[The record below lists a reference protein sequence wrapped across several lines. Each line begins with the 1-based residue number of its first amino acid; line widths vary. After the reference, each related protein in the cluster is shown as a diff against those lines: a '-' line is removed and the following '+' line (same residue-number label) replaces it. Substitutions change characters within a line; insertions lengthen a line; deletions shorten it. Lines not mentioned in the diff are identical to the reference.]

1 MSQIQ
6 RIVSRGCLILKLGL
20 IIILLDVRVYF
31 LNSLYLL
38 VYLLFSFS
46 FFKITIYLIRVVYTT
61 SVINISFIK

>member
-38 VYLLFSFS
+38 VFLLFSFS
-46 FFKITIYLIRVVYTT
+46 FFFKLQ
-61 SVINISFIK
+61 FILYVWCIQPV